1 MIWEQLTEVK
11 INRKIKLLNCLKQQ
25 PMRVKQLAEEIG
37 VSTKTVRRD
46 LAELAQTNL
55 LFFTKGVIIWENTEV
70 YRQAYFDLLQES
82 EAFNVFRHYLWKHPI
97 DYKRN
102 THRHLN
108 EKLLKLNLSLTK
120 EKLIGNDAVL
130 FQLRWQYLLDF
141 EAGNQKHVIEEKMFR
156 FYQFVEAGHLDF
168 ALAWE
173 DLIASPE
180 QFNQFLARSL
190 MPETVAY
197 LLYFEEQKR
206 YYDLFLSFYL
216 KHQEVESALYMD
228 ARLCSYMLI
237 KYLKIDDPRVQAR
250 LQLKLF
256 RLLLDLSQGFPIGF
270 INQLADFSN
279 SDRLWRVSKKMKELV
294 VVLANC
300 PVNDLAYTL
309 EKAVRDAYLCSFYVE
324 RYSTFN
330 NDDFHNHFWQEEII
344 KEIDSKFSAI

>member
-1 MIWEQLTEVK
+1 MIWEQLTEAK

-25 PMRVKQLAEEIG
+25 PMRVKQFAEEIG

-46 LAELAQTNL
+46 LAELEKTKGH
-55 LFFTKGVIIWENTEV
+55 FFTKGVIVWENAEV
-70 YRQAYFDLLQES
+70 YHQLYFDLLQES
-82 EAFNVFRHYLWKHPI
+82 EAFNVFRHFLWKHPI
-97 DYKRN
+97 PYKRG
-102 THRHLN
+102 TYRHLN

-120 EKLIGNDAVL
+120 EGLIGNDAVL

-141 EAGNQKHVIEEKMFR
+141 EVGNQKHVIEEKMFR
-156 FYQFVEAGHLDF
+156 FYQFIDAGHLDF
-168 ALAWE
+168 ALGWE
-173 DLIASPE
+173 YFVASPDH
-180 QFNQFLARSL
+180 FNQFLARSL

-216 KHQEVESALYMD
+216 QHQEVESILYRD

-270 INQLADFSN
+270 INQLADFS
-279 SDRLWRVSKKMKELV
+279 SSPKLWRISKKMKELV
-294 VVLANC
+294 VVLDNC
-300 PVNDLAYTL
+300 PVTDLAYTL
-309 EKAVRDAYLCSFYVE
+309 EKTVRDAYLCSFYVE
-324 RYSTFN
+324 RYSTFS
-330 NDDFHNHFWQEEII
+330 NDDFHNHFWQEEVM
-344 KEIDSKFSAI
+344 KEIEAKFLAT